1 MPKQSI
7 SLKHFESI
15 RSDLNIDASDRV
27 RLALSLGDEGLSIE
41 LECVVCGD
49 LLEWVASKQLWSCPE
64 CHQDTTDQEAA
75 AFVRACYGALETV
88 LSVSDEGKVRRWL
101 RERMGI

>member
-1 MPKQSI
+1 MKKSMWMRH
-7 SLKHFESI
+7 LESI
-15 RSDLNIDASDRV
+15 RSNLNIDASDRV
-27 RLALSLGDEGLSIE
+27 QLTLSLGDKGLSIE
-41 LECVVCGD
+41 LECLVCGD

-75 AFVRACYGALETV
+75 VFVRACYDALETV

-101 RERMGI
+101 RERTGI